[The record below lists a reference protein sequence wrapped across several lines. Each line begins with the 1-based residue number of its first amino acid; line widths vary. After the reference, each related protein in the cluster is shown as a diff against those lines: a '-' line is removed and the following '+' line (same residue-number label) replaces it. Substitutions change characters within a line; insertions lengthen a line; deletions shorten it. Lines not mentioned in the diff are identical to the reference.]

1 MRLSFLELPGHERR
15 LYFEQA
21 AARRGL
27 SAVVLE
33 KDFWV
38 CWLLGVLFRSE
49 FRESLVFKGG
59 TVDGGRKRR
68 RGDRVAAV
76 QNGGAQPCRSLGG
89 EDRGDSPDHTPF
101 QREAQECTA
110 TWRFGARFAVR
121 C

>member
-49 FRESLVFKGG
+49 FRDRLVFKGG
-59 TVDGGRKRR
+59 TSLSKVF
-68 RGDRVAAV
+68 RVIE
-76 QNGGAQPCRSLGG
+76 RFSEDIDLSLG
-89 EDRGDSPDHTPF
+89 SLKP
-101 QREAQECTA
+101 
-110 TWRFGARFAVR
+110 ARPETKPTSG
-121 C
+121 